1 VAVQEGGRGP
11 GALPPGRVSTRRRT
25 VALLVVLGGLLLS
38 TRWLTLNIQPSVPYG
53 LYLTGAVPAH
63 VERGMLVTVWPPA
76 VIHPWHPWYQRLLKP
91 IAGIPG
97 DQVCI
102 LDEGLWVNDEPYG
115 PVLTEAH
122 GKPLPR
128 LRGCFAVEPGQVFV
142 ATKTRRTLD
151 GRYFGTLPISRITAL
166 ATPLWVWQ

>member
-1 VAVQEGGRGP
+1 MREAAAPFRHTAAVARRQT
-11 GALPPGRVSTRRRT
+11 TRST
-25 VALLVVLGGLLLS
+25 VALLVLLGVLGVS

-53 LYLTGAVPAH
+53 FYLTGAAPAH
-63 VERGMLVTVWPPA
+63 VERGMLVTLWPPA

-97 DQVCI
+97 DEVCI
-102 LDEGLWVNDEPYG
+102 LDEGLWINDEPYG

-128 LRGCFAVEPGQVFV
+128 LRGCFEVEPGQVFV
-142 ATKTRRTLD
+142 ATKTTRTLD
-151 GRYFGTLPISRITAL
+151 GRYMGAIPIDSIAAL
-166 ATPLWVWQ
+166 AQPLWTWR